1 MGPEEYT
8 ETAAKLTQIARDIV
22 KVSRGL
28 VKWYSLTQDNA
39 RAKMYFRTR
48 LHLIKQYRDG
58 EKMEVLKDAFSIHSS
73 ELDQARALLE
83 SMATDLAASVAL
95 SRQQTQQKNLT

>member
-1 MGPEEYT
+1 
-8 ETAAKLTQIARDIV
+8 
-22 KVSRGL
+22 
-28 VKWYSLTQDNA
+28 
-39 RAKMYFRTR
+39 
-48 LHLIKQYRDG
+48 
-58 EKMEVLKDAFSIHSS
+58 MEVLKDAFSIHSS

>member
-39 RAKMYFRTR
+39 RAKMYFRT
-48 LHLIKQYRDG
+48 
-58 EKMEVLKDAFSIHSS
+58 VS
-73 ELDQARALLE
+73 
-83 SMATDLAASVAL
+83 
-95 SRQQTQQKNLT
+95 N